1 MQYDN
6 QHQRKDIT
14 GGPWQD
20 FHPKAK
26 KNSLLSSA
34 DFYLLNKI

>member
-14 GGPWQD
+14 GGPWKD

-26 KNSLLSSA
+26 NHGMILGGMK
-34 DFYLLNKI
+34 

>member
-6 QHQRKDIT
+6 NTKKDIT

-26 KNSLLSSA
+26 NHG
-34 DFYLLNKI
+34 NGMI